1 MMAHRTRTFAAA
13 IFDVDG
19 VLLDSPHEQAWR
31 DALPGFADPAR
42 FTTALYQAH
51 VAGKPRLKGAL
62 AALRALGVPDAE
74 EHAEAYAERKQHLL
88 QAPTDHVAAA
98 PYPDGLRLL
107 EALAALR
114 WPLAAASSSKNAN
127 TMMQEVSLPSGQP
140 LPEAFTANVC
150 GREVSRG
157 KPDPTLFLLAAFELG
172 VPPPQCLVIEDAP
185 SGIAA
190 AVAAGM
196 GAIGVARHA
205 DRLELQAAGAHLV
218 VANLDDVAV
227 DELGAGR
234 LRRRVARPEL
244 SAWTT

>member
-1 MMAHRTRTFAAA
+1 MQSASS
-13 IFDVDG
+13 IFCRPQRIM
-19 VLLDSPHEQAWR
+19 SRP
-31 DALPGFADPAR
+31 
-42 FTTALYQAH
+42 
-51 VAGKPRLKGAL
+51 
-62 AALRALGVPDAE
+62 
-74 EHAEAYAERKQHLL
+74 
-88 QAPTDHVAAA
+88 A